1 MIDKKKKGFAFLQSL
16 IVFML
21 IIVII
26 NISINLI
33 SYNHLKSKTF
43 KSYSDKKSLTIEEEL
58 ILKEINKTKNYNFSN
73 SNYEV
78 IKKNETYYLVKKKSN
93 TKAYFQLE
101 FKEKNEE
108 RILVPTYYKTEDI
121 WGG

>member
-43 KSYSDKKSLTIEEEL
+43 KSYSDKRSLTIEEEL
-58 ILKEINKTKNYNFSN
+58 ILKEINKTKNYSFSN
-73 SNYEV
+73 SNYELV
-78 IKKNETYYLVKKKSN
+78 KKNEIYYLVKKKSS

-108 RILVPTYYKTEDI
+108 RILVPTHYITEDI
-121 WGG
+121 RGG

>member
-1 MIDKKKKGFAFLQSL
+1 MRDKKKKGFAFLQSL

-108 RILVPTYYKTEDI
+108 HILVPTYYKTEDI

>member
-1 MIDKKKKGFAFLQSL
+1 MRDKKKKGFAFLQSL

>member
-43 KSYSDKKSLTIEEEL
+43 KSYSDKRSLTVEEEL
-58 ILKEINKTKNYNFSN
+58 ILKEINKTKNYSFSN
-73 SNYEV
+73 SNYELV
-78 IKKNETYYLVKKKSN
+78 KKNEIYYLVKKKSN

-108 RILVPTYYKTEDI
+108 RILVPTHYKTEDI